1 MHNSNLAF
9 FSSVNLALNSLN
21 KDVVFDGKMTTHR
34 FIHDATVHLNGRFVI
49 EAIRIH
55 TCK

>member
-34 FIHDATVHLNGRFVI
+34 FIHDATVRLNGRFVI